1 MFRRILSAV
10 GVVILGF
17 VTVVGV
23 VSWQL
28 ARVADTV
35 AEAREVNVP
44 VFRAAADV
52 SEETG
57 RLEKTV
63 AGAFLVIQQ
72 GEITESRTAAQQ
84 SLGKINASLQSLR
97 DPRFTGLLARELP
110 ARAPATPSADPS
122 ATPPGTPSPAAPP
135 AAQVATTG
143 TQLLKQLTEDIAG
156 LSEATAQS
164 FTLAEQRLKLRQELD
179 TFREELSRVFRA
191 AQPLA
196 AIDAKAHAALSRAT
210 LAVLYS
216 NSTRDLNFVGRA
228 RFKEGAVALEKSTL
242 DAPARKLFDDLKA
255 QFEKTLEHALAASAS
270 KADFTFF
277 TAEAQDVQRVIHR
290 LREFAEGEF
299 DAGQTGIAAQTA
311 TTVRL
316 SLWLSFITISLGTVV
331 AYFMARTITRR
342 ISHIVIDLTK
352 SSDVV
357 AGASTQVS
365 ANGRSLAEGSSSQ
378 AASLEETS
386 ASLEEIS
393 GMAKRNAEGASR
405 AKAIATQ
412 TRAAADSGTAEVTSM
427 NEAMEAIKT
436 SSNGIAKI
444 IKTIDEIAFQTNILA
459 LNAAVEA
466 ARAGE
471 AGAGFA
477 VVAEEVRA
485 LAQRSASAAKET
497 ADKIED
503 SVTKSHHGATV
514 CNRVASRLQEIAVKS
529 REVDEL
535 IAEIATASN
544 EQTEG
549 IEQVNK
555 AVGAM
560 DRVVQSTAAQAEE
573 GAGVAQEL
581 TTQSESLRQCVDQ
594 LAHVVS
600 GGRGGSSVPASD
612 PDRASAQKT
621 AATEPKPD
629 PVAA

>member
-1 MFRRILSAV
+1 MLKRILSVV

-17 VTVVGV
+17 IAVVAV
-23 VSWQL
+23 VAWQL

-35 AEAREVNVP
+35 NEARDVKIP
-44 VFRAAADV
+44 VFRAAVEV
-52 SEETG
+52 SEET
-57 RLEKTV
+57 RQLEKTV

-72 GEITESRTAAQQ
+72 GEVTESRTAAQH
-84 SLGKINASLQSLR
+84 SLGRITSGLKTLR
-97 DPRFTGLLARELP
+97 DARFAELLARELP
-110 ARAPATPSADPS
+110 A
-122 ATPPGTPSPAAPP
+122 PPVTAGTVTPSPSAQTTP
-135 AAQVATTG
+135 AASKTTTG
-143 TQLLKQLTEDIAG
+143 TQLLKQLTDDISG
-156 LSEATAQS
+156 LSEATVQS
-164 FTLAEQRLKLRQELD
+164 FALAEQRLKLRQDLD
-179 TFREELSRVFRA
+179 SSREELSRVFRTT
-191 AQPLA
+191 QPLA
-196 AIDAKAHAALSRAT
+196 VVDAKAHAALSRAT

-216 NSTRDLNFVGRA
+216 NSTRDLNFVGRT
-228 RFKEGAVALEKSTL
+228 RFKEGATALEKSTL
-242 DAPARKLFDDLKA
+242 DAPTRKLFDDLKS
-255 QFEKTLEHALAASAS
+255 QFEKTLELALAASAS

-277 TAEAQDVQRVIHR
+277 TGKAQDVQRGIRR
-290 LREFAEGEF
+290 LREFAESEF
-299 DAGQTGIAAQTA
+299 DAGQAGIATQTA

-316 SLWLSFITISLGTVV
+316 SLWLSLATITLGTVL
-331 AYFMARTITRR
+331 AFIMARNITRR
-342 ISHIVIDLTK
+342 IARIVHDLTT

-357 AGASTQVS
+357 AGASTQVA

-393 GMAKRNAEGASR
+393 GMAKRNADGALR

-412 TRAAADSGTAEVTSM
+412 TRAAAESGTTEVTSM

-436 SSNGIAKI
+436 SGNGIAKI

-503 SVTKSHHGATV
+503 SVAKSHHGATV

-535 IAEIATASN
+535 IGEIATASN
-544 EQTEG
+544 EQTQG

-555 AVGAM
+555 AVGQM

-581 TTQSESLRQCVDQ
+581 TTQSDSLRQCVDE
-594 LAHVVS
+594 LAQVVGGQSS
-600 GGRGGSSVPASD
+600 GTPARTTAPIKASS
-612 PDRASAQKT
+612 RQT
-621 AATEPKPD
+621 AAEPAC
-629 PVAA
+629 VVGA